1 MERCGLDRLEEMK
14 EYLGQE
20 KEQLLMQRMEE
31 AGRRFGDKG
40 CGCKADLEVII
51 KGLAMGRA
59 EGSVVIASLRSGY
72 ITGDGEFYVAYYAGP
87 PFVEEEPDSVC
98 YSMKELLRGVEQD
111 LENMN
116 GKLRQKF
123 IRIMASE
130 QEEIRRW
137 YMDEIY
143 RRMGGVFRKE
153 WGNREKEGQIDI
165 FYGNYMDSVEGVGQV

>member
-1 MERCGLDRLEEMK
+1 
-14 EYLGQE
+14 
-20 KEQLLMQRMEE
+20 
-31 AGRRFGDKG
+31 
-40 CGCKADLEVII
+40 
-51 KGLAMGRA
+51 
-59 EGSVVIASLRSGY
+59 
-72 ITGDGEFYVAYYAGP
+72 
-87 PFVEEEPDSVC
+87 
-98 YSMKELLRGVEQD
+98 MKELLHGVEQD

-153 WGNREKEGQIDI
+153 WGNREKEGQVDI
-165 FYGNYMDSVEGVGQV
+165 FYGNYMDSVERVGQV

>member
-72 ITGDGEFYVAYYAGP
+72 ITGDGEFYVAYYADP

-98 YSMKELLRGVEQD
+98 YSMKELLHGVEQD

-116 GKLRQKF
+116 GKLRKKF

-153 WGNREKEGQIDI
+153 WGNREKEGQVDI
-165 FYGNYMDSVEGVGQV
+165 FYGNYMDSVERVGQV

>member
-98 YSMKELLRGVEQD
+98 YSMKED
-111 LENMN
+111 
-116 GKLRQKF
+116 
-123 IRIMASE
+123 
-130 QEEIRRW
+130 
-137 YMDEIY
+137 
-143 RRMGGVFRKE
+143 RKSTRL
-153 WGNREKEGQIDI
+153 NSSHR
-165 FYGNYMDSVEGVGQV
+165 